1 MKKIVLF
8 TFLIALI
15 WYPKQTNAQIFTVKQ
30 DSFYIYPNAPAFV
43 DDTVT
48 VDTASVTILWNVFY
62 TDFPMDWKA
71 ISGFCDNY
79 ICYPLNTLL
88 DTVLTNRI
96 RTSNPYVAGTPKIFR
111 FYMEPYSGDT
121 LGTHIVRVRLKNST
135 KSTNIDTLTYIVKFN
150 GISGVSEI
158 TQSNAA
164 IVLYPN
170 PANNLLNISWNN
182 SINAIRVEI
191 LNMYGTLVS
200 TKIITNNFATININ
214 NYPKGVYFVRFFD
227 EQGNLTQTEKF
238 IKN

>member
-8 TFLIALI
+8 TLLIALI
-15 WYPKQTNAQIFTVKQ
+15 WCPKQTNAQIFTVQQ

-43 DDTVT
+43 DDTVK

-62 TDFPMDWKA
+62 TDFPMDWRA
-71 ISGFCDNY
+71 ISGFCDNF
-79 ICYPLNTLL
+79 ISYPLNTLL

-96 RTSNPYVAGTPKIFR
+96 RTSNPYVAGAPKTFR

-150 GISGVSEI
+150 GISGVPEV
-158 TQSNAA
+158 TQSKAA
-164 IVLYPN
+164 VVLYPN
-170 PANNLLNISWNN
+170 PANNLLNISWSNRI
-182 SINAIRVEI
+182 SATHVEV
-191 LNMYGTLVS
+191 LNMDGCIVS
-200 TKIITNNFATININ
+200 TKEVADNFATININ
-214 NYPKGVYFVRFFD
+214 NYSKGVYFIRFFD
-227 EQGNLTQTEKF
+227 QQGNLTQTEKF